1 MTAPCHGPCGLA
13 HARGR
18 ARSCDWRSC
27 CCNCV
32 GGHHRRDVRGYD
44 SGCDGEGGYADHHVV
59 GYVGHHNQLVAGY
72 VGHHNHHVVGYVGH
86 HNHHVVGCVDH
97 HNHHVVGYVGH
108 HIHLVAGCVGHPWE
122 GCVDHHSH
130 HEVATC
136 RDHGIHHVVATCR
149 DHGSHAVGC
158 VDVVAS
164 VQPWEVSGDWN
175 SGQKDKTAVK
185 HGALQRL
192 GRSEHN
198 PTYRMPSPRPG
209 EGLRLRPADLD
220 READREARRARFFT
234 STKFTRSLLQSTWPC
249 THARQAPK

>member
-59 GYVGHHNQLVAGY
+59 GYVGHH
-72 VGHHNHHVVGYVGH
+72 
-86 HNHHVVGCVDH
+86 
-97 HNHHVVGYVGH
+97 
-108 HIHLVAGCVGHPWE
+108 IHLVAGCVGHPWE

-130 HEVATC
+130 HAVATC
-136 RDHGIHHVVATCR
+136 RDHRIHHVVATCR
-149 DHGSHAVGC
+149 GHGSHAVGC

-249 THARQAPK
+249 TQARQAPK